1 MYIHMHSYLQV
12 SDYTYEGLND
22 KFMAKGTKIY
32 PFFVEVSILALQ
44 EIISSISDTI
54 FPVNITDLT
63 LVRAEIQ
70 DIYIVLAALFS
81 S

>member
-32 PFFVEVSILALQ
+32 PFFVEVSI
-44 EIISSISDTI
+44 
-54 FPVNITDLT
+54 
-63 LVRAEIQ
+63 
-70 DIYIVLAALFS
+70 FS
-81 S
+81 TSRNNKQHQ